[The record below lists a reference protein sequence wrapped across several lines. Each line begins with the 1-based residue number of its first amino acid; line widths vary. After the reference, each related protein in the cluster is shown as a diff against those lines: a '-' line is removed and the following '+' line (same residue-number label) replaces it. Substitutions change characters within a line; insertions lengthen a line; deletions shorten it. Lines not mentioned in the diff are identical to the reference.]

1 MTTYQ
6 VGNGTQQIKM
16 AVDIDT
22 FGLAASRAV
31 VFDTA
36 TQDPSLKV
44 GCSANATGDIP
55 QVQIG
60 QAISLGNMQLFVITK
75 IDLIGDESFK
85 QKESVRL
92 GGKYILDDGLDGHM
106 VFDNPEK
113 TVSADFSS
121 VILSMYID
129 LTT

>member
-1 MTTYQ
+1 MATYQ

-31 VFDTA
+31 VFDIA
-36 TQDPSLKV
+36 TQDPSHKV
-44 GCSANATGDIP
+44 GCSTNATGDIS
-55 QVQIG
+55 QTQIG
-60 QAISLGNMQLFVITK
+60 QAESMQNKRLSVLTK
-75 IDLIGDESFK
+75 IDLIGDASFK

-92 GGKYILDDGLDGHM
+92 GGKYIIDDGLGGHQ

-113 TVSADFSS
+113 TISTDFSS
-121 VILSMYID
+121 VILSMDID
-129 LTT
+129 FIP

>member
-1 MTTYQ
+1 MATYQ

-36 TQDPSLKV
+36 TNDPTHKV
-44 GCSANATGDIP
+44 GCSTNATGDIP
-55 QVQIG
+55 QTQIG
-60 QAISLGNMQLFVITK
+60 QAISLQKKQLSVLTK
-75 IDLIGDESFK
+75 IDLIGDASFK

-92 GGKYILDDGLDGHM
+92 GGIYILDDGLDGHKE
-106 VFDNPEK
+106 FDNPEK
-113 TVSADFSS
+113 TVADDFSS
-121 VILSMYID
+121 VILSMFID
-129 LTT
+129 FTA